1 MTESHNIVCA
11 WGFSDQEHR
20 ALKSLF
26 SLSASRAQSYT
37 LVHHEERIT
46 GNVDLVDGDDPQA
59 VSLWRAAHD
68 AVKPNPVVFVS
79 QEALQSGQLT
89 IARPLTLKKVF
100 VALDTA
106 QAQAAPNDTANS
118 PAQGMTRQEAR
129 PQRRNAYAVLVV
141 DDSLSVRK
149 FMEHKLSNLDV
160 PVQIDFAAT
169 GEQALTMA
177 AAGDYDLVFLDVMLP
192 GIDGYRVCKSIKSDK
207 ATKSTPVVM
216 LTSKKS
222 PFDKVK
228 GSMSG
233 CDAYLTKPPEEER
246 LNAVIRKYLYHDELA
261 ALTHGAHA

>member
-1 MTESHNIVCA
+1 MTELHNIVCA

-26 SLSASRAQSYT
+26 SLSASREQSYT

-59 VSLWRAAHD
+59 MALWRAARD
-68 AVKPNPVVFVS
+68 EAKPNPVVFVS
-79 QEALQSGQLT
+79 HEPMESGQLS

-106 QAQAAPNDTANS
+106 QAQTVTTDAANHPQS
-118 PAQGMTRQEAR
+118 QAQQVAR
-129 PQRRNAYAVLVV
+129 PPRRNAFAVLVV

-149 FMEHKLSNLDV
+149 FMEHKLNSLDV

-169 GEQALTMA
+169 GEQALTLA
-177 AAGDYDLVFLDVMLP
+177 EAGDYDLVFLDVMLP
-192 GIDGYRVCKSIKSDK
+192 GIDGYRVCKTIKTGK
-207 ATKSTPVVM
+207 ATKSTPVVL

-233 CDAYLTKPPEEER
+233 CDAYLTKPPEEAR
-246 LNAVIRKYLYHDELA
+246 LNAVIQKYLYHDEFA
-261 ALTHGAHA
+261 ALTHGVHA